1 MLKGKNLVPKVGN
14 CDQMLGI
21 AVGNKHKIS
30 RTRTGTRTCRVK
42 SIENCFG
49 HHRISNNAVMTLKV
63 SKLSQSW
70 VDDKNYLRALQH
82 LA

>member
-1 MLKGKNLVPKVGN
+1 MLKGKNFVLNVGP

-21 AVGNKHKIS
+21 AAGNKHKIS
-30 RTRTGTRTCRVK
+30 PTLTCRVK

-63 SKLSQSW
+63 SELLQS
-70 VDDKNYLRALQH
+70 
-82 LA
+82 